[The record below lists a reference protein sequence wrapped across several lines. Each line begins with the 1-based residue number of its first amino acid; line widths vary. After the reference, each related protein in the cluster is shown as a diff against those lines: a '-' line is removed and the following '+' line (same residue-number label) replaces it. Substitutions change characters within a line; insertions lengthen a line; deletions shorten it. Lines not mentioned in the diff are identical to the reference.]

1 LSAPRGDPEPFRK
14 KRTEAAIDACAVWA
28 ALFLTY
34 VSVGILLGWKLIR
47 ALQRVLRLRGGD
59 GEP

>member
-1 LSAPRGDPEPFRK
+1 LSQQEPLRK
-14 KRTEAAIDACAVWA
+14 RRLEAAIDACAVWA

-34 VSVGILLGWKLIR
+34 VSVGLLLAWKLIR

-59 GEP
+59 PEI

>member
-1 LSAPRGDPEPFRK
+1 LSQPEPLRK
-14 KRTEAAIDACAVWA
+14 RRLEAAIDACAVWA

-34 VSVGILLGWKLIR
+34 VSVGLLLAWKLVR

-59 GEP
+59 NDL